1 MNGWLVCAFTDHRQH
16 HHRHRDPSP
25 RRTVCVCVRCSPVVC
40 VSPVRGASAVYYN
53 SDMVEKGERQRL
65 QREAEERKKV
75 ELQRLLNEQRQ
86 RDEARAAGGAASAA
100 H

>member
-1 MNGWLVCAFTDHRQH
+1 MHICALFSCGVRVYGV
-16 HHRHRDPSP
+16 PS
-25 RRTVCVCVRCSPVVC
+25 TVAC
-40 VSPVRGASAVYYN
+40 VSPVRGASTGYYN

-65 QREAEERKKV
+65 QREAEERKKA